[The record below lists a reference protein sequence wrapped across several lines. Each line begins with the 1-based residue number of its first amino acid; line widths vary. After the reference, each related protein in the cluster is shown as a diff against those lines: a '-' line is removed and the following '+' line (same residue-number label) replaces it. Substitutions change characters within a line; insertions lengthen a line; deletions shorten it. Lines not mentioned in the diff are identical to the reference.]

1 MPWTLRGVATVLVVS
16 FVGGLLLQQ
25 VLPKSSLTLANLL
38 SQSQPAGLQHA
49 AVIAS
54 GEWIRWS
61 WPNEHLSHDASIA
74 IPVTLLA
81 TGTWLVGISLATVM
95 YAFGYLNPADVRRQ
109 FSPIYKALWNKWYFD
124 ELYDWCFV
132 TPTHVISS
140 WISGIDRHW
149 IDRLIDGLASV
160 TRAFAELWERVADRT
175 VVDGIANGLAAWTYR
190 LGASLRVLQTGRLRQ
205 YVMFI
210 VLGAIAIFVLIS
222 FFWSTT
228 LAR

>member
-1 MPWTLRGVATVLVVS
+1 VVAVLIVS

-49 AVIAS
+49 DVIAS
-54 GEWIRWS
+54 GEWIQWK

-74 IPVTLLA
+74 VPVTLLA
-81 TGTWLVGISLATVM
+81 TGTWLVGISLATLM
-95 YAFGYLNPADVRRQ
+95 YAFGYLNPADVRKQ
-109 FSPIYKALWNKWYFD
+109 FSPIYTALWNKWYFD
-124 ELYDWCFV
+124 ELYDWLFV
-132 TPTHVISS
+132 RPTHVISN
-140 WISGIDRHW
+140 WIAGIDRNW
-149 IDRLIDGLASV
+149 IDWIIDGIAAL
-160 TRAFAELWERVADRT
+160 TRAFAELWERIADRT
-175 VVDGIANGLAAWTYR
+175 VVDGIANGLAAWTYG
-190 LGASLRVLQTGRLRQ
+190 LGASLKVLQTGRLRQ